1 VDDAF
6 GFDRWLWTDLAG
18 RWLLSLYWSLASQH
32 SAATRSV
39 AASADGDPDREM
51 ARNLQAWT
59 ANTFYSLLDI

>member
-6 GFDRWLWTDLAG
+6 GFDRWLRTDLAG
-18 RWLLSLYWSLASQH
+18 RSLASQH

>member
-1 VDDAF
+1 MTRSAST
-6 GFDRWLWTDLAG
+6 GGCGQIWRGG
-18 RWLLSLYWSLASQH
+18 RSPDQH

-39 AASADGDPDREM
+39 AASADGDPDKEM